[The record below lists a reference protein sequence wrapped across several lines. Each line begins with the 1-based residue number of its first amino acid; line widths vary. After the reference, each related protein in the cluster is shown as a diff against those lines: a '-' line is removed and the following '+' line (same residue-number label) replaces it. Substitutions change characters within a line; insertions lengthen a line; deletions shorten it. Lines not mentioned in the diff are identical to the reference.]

1 MLTYKKTL
9 DIDELI
15 ANHATVSVH
24 KYGFFLCRQGCAKI
38 LLGAKTYNNRVTT
51 CAFTPQTRFCTSSK
65 GVMTWPEYSRK
76 TTLTLIIRW

>member
-24 KYGFFLCRQGCAKI
+24 KYGFSCAGRGGRKSFWAPRHI
-38 LLGAKTYNNRVTT
+38 IYRVTT

>member
-24 KYGFFLCRQGCAKI
+24 KYGFFLCR
-38 LLGAKTYNNRVTT
+38 
-51 CAFTPQTRFCTSSK
+51 
-65 GVMTWPEYSRK
+65 
-76 TTLTLIIRW
+76 